1 MVSLV
6 LSEFASMVVNSIRE
20 ILPQFV
26 VNGLPRIFPR
36 GFLELRSKNGV
47 RFVSA
52 RKTDQTQAGWQITVH
67 GKIVES
73 RNKFSVRQI
82 SSGAKNHDRTRLRHG
97 ATRQALEQW
106 INRHFV
112 GHSSRFR
119 SKAVTRTYVSTP
131 AGVNTVVRLYQQAA
145 HVRPR
150 TRCFFVGESTG
161 RRSVHALFKK
171 KIPSRANF
179 CQSLTLFDFRTPATG
194 GVAPFSPVWHCHDN
208 SERKMFKK
216 NLNISRQRPDLS
228 AKARVVLH

>member
-1 MVSLV
+1 
-6 LSEFASMVVNSIRE
+6 MVVNGIRE

-36 GFLELRSKNGV
+36 GFLELRSKNGI

-73 RNKFSVRQI
+73 RNKFSVCQI

-97 ATRQALEQW
+97 TTRQALEQW

-112 GHSSRFR
+112 GHSSRLR

-150 TRCFFVGESTG
+150 TRCF
-161 RRSVHALFKK
+161 
-171 KIPSRANF
+171 
-179 CQSLTLFDFRTPATG
+179 
-194 GVAPFSPVWHCHDN
+194 
-208 SERKMFKK
+208 
-216 NLNISRQRPDLS
+216 LS
-228 AKARVVLH
+228 ARQQVVEAFTLCSKKRFPPVQIFANLCCCSTSALQPQGELLPFRPSGTATTTQSEKCLKKF